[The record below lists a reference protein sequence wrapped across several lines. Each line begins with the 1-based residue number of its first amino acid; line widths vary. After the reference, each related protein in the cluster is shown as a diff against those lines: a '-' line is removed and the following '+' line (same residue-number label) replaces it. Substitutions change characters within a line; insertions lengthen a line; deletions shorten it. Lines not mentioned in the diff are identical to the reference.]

1 MNKGRNFIK
10 QRCYEL
16 LRHAEFKQ
24 IDKLDQSGRILIVTP
39 YKTTLVRY
47 KQFIKALH
55 HHKARDRA
63 NNLCVV
69 TKMQKPQVCHIIP
82 FTLSNYPADLFS
94 LILRMKACKNL
105 IDDPANV
112 ICLTWQLHKYWT
124 DGKFM
129 LKPRGRPY
137 EVAVVDDSVG
147 PRSARKQK
155 AEEFRWCQEI
165 VIHWLRWTTLEG
177 MQADAD
183 YSTDPREHF
192 QPLDHETAVSLET
205 GYSVADGKTIKVFA
219 DCEADVPSYVQFSYN
234 YRPIC
239 LRHSRLQQLPIR
251 NCTSLTRTV

>member
-1 MNKGRNFIK
+1 
-10 QRCYEL
+10 
-16 LRHAEFKQ
+16 
-24 IDKLDQSGRILIVTP
+24 
-39 YKTTLVRY
+39 
-47 KQFIKALH
+47 
-55 HHKARDRA
+55 
-63 NNLCVV
+63 
-69 TKMQKPQVCHIIP
+69 
-82 FTLSNYPADLFS
+82 
-94 LILRMKACKNL
+94 MKAWYGEDVIKRTNYILTTTTSKNL
-105 IDDPANV
+105 IDDPANM

-155 AEEFRWCQEI
+155 EEEFRWCQEI

-219 DCEADVPSYVQFSYN
+219 DCEADVPSYANLLTAF
-234 YRPIC
+234 
-239 LRHSRLQQLPIR
+239 
-251 NCTSLTRTV
+251 SLTAVADPKLYESDDDSVVDVSELMRLRAEKGSNIMSK